1 MKDYIRKHKV
11 KILFLVLGT
20 VAGLLYWRFIGCTTG
35 SCPITSKWYTSS
47 AYGLLF
53 GWLISDLFSEKR
65 NIKTENKDE

>member
-11 KILFLVLGT
+11 KILFLVLGA